1 MKGIL
6 ITSSL
11 LIVLIAALRPLLR
24 GRIDPRLQYALWLTV
39 ALRLLIPVN
48 LFTSA
53 YSALALLQRADR
65 GTELVETIGQAH
77 IPAQSYDSAR
87 AQVVEEY
94 RRQGVSDSQLTP
106 GDLMAIDTQAR
117 ELMKGPT
124 LAELA
129 AKCARPVWLGGAALM
144 ALWFTAVNLKLR
156 RRLRGAEWI
165 EADCPLPV
173 YVSDALPSPCLVGT
187 VRPKIYV
194 TPAALESPGRLRHVL
209 AHELAHYRHKDH
221 WWALV
226 RCACLCLYWFDP
238 LAWWAAALSR
248 QDCELACDEGAIRA
262 LGEGERI
269 PYGRTLVGMIAAGRT
284 PLLQT
289 ATTMTGG
296 KRRVKE
302 RIPLMAR
309 KPKTVLAL
317 ALAAALILGC
327 AVGCAFSGAPEK
339 PMDAQRKPQLL
350 ELPSRLNDIPEELQP
365 QVVNRP
371 EDVSVLGT
379 DGVLASYW
387 WDVPADWEYDFMPWL
402 LAVYQ
407 WDQTRLE
414 EHLHP
419 QGNGGYGAFD
429 DVIVFAQ
436 DNDGHYFVFNQPT
449 AGRFKMEGAE
459 EYTAAFQA
467 IRAFAEKKVLET
479 EGVEPYNPSAQPL
492 DTLQDRLL
500 AVPEDWKDDVVS
512 RVIDAAVDGGVAV
525 GYSMNRPEWEELDAG
540 LGWLLN
546 IQQISRREY
555 EAHIGRDNSGW
566 ACFAR
571 SGGTYFAVTFP
582 TDVRFYSPDDAEPYH
597 NAQDAVWAFVE
608 KTVLSTQGVEP
619 FDTDVLTPA
628 QADIKPVTDAIVNAP
643 SINMA
648 LSVKKDDGSSA
659 AYIHQ
664 NVTDYD
670 SYWARR
676 LNTFATD
683 YEWESYADNI
693 PTELLYSMQRGG
705 GLTVSVP
712 NGGPALILHQT
723 DNVIWV
729 SHGDGQGTTLY
740 RAVSHR
746 GVPLEQDSSMLNPG
760 PYHHLRTWY
769 DEVELAIHQSTFGTV
784 DDRGQSHH
792 DIAHEWAMNHE
803 TALVKAAPGG
813 LYSCTYVDVR
823 NVQVE
828 TDWPENVRRSSAQR
842 LGLPVEDFG
851 KTWFPFT
858 YQTVFVPEN
867 QSAEMQLMAG
877 NTEEYAGSD
886 VPEGAYIA
894 GRVGYMILTDEGWT
908 CRETGTGW

>member
-11 LIVLIAALRPLLR
+11 LILLIAALRPLLR
-24 GRIDPRLQYALWLTV
+24 GRIDPRVQYALWLAV

-53 YSALALLQRADR
+53 YSALALLERADR
-65 GTELVETIGQAH
+65 GAALVETIGQAH
-77 IPAQSYDSAR
+77 IPAQSYDNAR

-302 RIPLMAR
+302 RVTLIAR

-317 ALAAALILGC
+317 ALAAALILAC

-500 AVPEDWKDDVVS
+500 AVPEDWKDNVVS

-608 KTVLSTQGVEP
+608 ETVLETEGVEP
-619 FDTDVLTPA
+619 YSLGTSFPDLTLDGMDYTPVNSYKDLPEDPDRWFLVGRLPEEPVWMFSRAYGEETMFQVDDHLTQVYPYTARVFGGGQTHDGAPPQLMRLEGGGGPNGTYGTFAVLTHIFQGGLDQMYRLTVYDLDTDP
-628 QADIKPVTDAIVNAP
+628 QP
-643 SINMA
+643 
-648 LSVKKDDGSSA
+648 A
-659 AYIHQ
+659 AYVHDWKALMDDFNAKRTIEVDEENRTEILSYGGQTLEIPYAEDDPLWENYLEHGFSAQ
-664 NVTDYD
+664 LYD
-670 SYWARR
+670 TGMKYVFNSDGTASLIMAIEGPPTHCACWTVR
-676 LNTFATD
+676 FA
-683 YEWESYADNI
+683 
-693 PTELLYSMQRGG
+693 
-705 GLTVSVP
+705 
-712 NGGPALILHQT
+712 NGGF
-723 DNVIWV
+723 
-729 SHGDGQGTTLY
+729 
-740 RAVSHR
+740 
-746 GVPLEQDSSMLNPG
+746 E
-760 PYHHLRTWY
+760 
-769 DEVELAIHQSTFGTV
+769 TV
-784 DDRGQSHH
+784 GFQF
-792 DIAHEWAMNHE
+792 
-803 TALVKAAPGG
+803 
-813 LYSCTYVDVR
+813 
-823 NVQVE
+823 VE
-828 TDWPENVRRSSAQR
+828 TPGDYW
-842 LGLPVEDFG
+842 
-851 KTWFPFT
+851 
-858 YQTVFVPEN
+858 
-867 QSAEMQLMAG
+867 
-877 NTEEYAGSD
+877 
-886 VPEGAYIA
+886 
-894 GRVGYMILTDEGWT
+894 
-908 CRETGTGW
+908 

>member
-6 ITSSL
+6 ITSFL

-226 RCACLCLYWFDP
+226 RCACLCLYWFHP
-238 LAWWAAALSR
+238 LVWWAAALSR

-302 RIPLMAR
+302 RVTLIAR
-309 KPKTVLAL
+309 KPKTVIAL

-571 SGGTYFAVTFP
+571 SGDTYFAVTFP

-619 FDTDVLTPA
+619 YTLGASFPDYTLDGMDYTPVNSYEDLPDDPEQWFLVGQLPGEPVWMFSRNRGQETMFQVGDRLTQVYPFVARCFGGGQTHDGHPPQLMRLEGGSGPDGTYGTFAVLTHTFQGGADQLYQLTAYDLDTDPQPTAHIHDWIPLMDDFNAKRTMTVDEERRVLILSYGGQTCEITYMDDLWENYLEHGFSAQLYEYGMKYTFNSDGTANLIMAIEGPPTHCACWTVRFANGSFETVGFQFIETPA
-628 QADIKPVTDAIVNAP
+628 N
-643 SINMA
+643 
-648 LSVKKDDGSSA
+648 
-659 AYIHQ
+659 
-664 NVTDYD
+664 
-670 SYWARR
+670 YW
-676 LNTFATD
+676 
-683 YEWESYADNI
+683 
-693 PTELLYSMQRGG
+693 
-705 GLTVSVP
+705 
-712 NGGPALILHQT
+712 
-723 DNVIWV
+723 
-729 SHGDGQGTTLY
+729 
-740 RAVSHR
+740 
-746 GVPLEQDSSMLNPG
+746 
-760 PYHHLRTWY
+760 
-769 DEVELAIHQSTFGTV
+769 
-784 DDRGQSHH
+784 
-792 DIAHEWAMNHE
+792 
-803 TALVKAAPGG
+803 
-813 LYSCTYVDVR
+813 
-823 NVQVE
+823 
-828 TDWPENVRRSSAQR
+828 
-842 LGLPVEDFG
+842 
-851 KTWFPFT
+851 
-858 YQTVFVPEN
+858 
-867 QSAEMQLMAG
+867 
-877 NTEEYAGSD
+877 
-886 VPEGAYIA
+886 
-894 GRVGYMILTDEGWT
+894 
-908 CRETGTGW
+908 

>member
-11 LIVLIAALRPLLR
+11 LILLIAALRPLLR
-24 GRIDPRLQYALWLTV
+24 GRIDPRVQYALWLAV

-53 YSALALLQRADR
+53 YSALALLERADR
-65 GTELVETIGQAH
+65 GAALVETIGQAH
-77 IPAQSYDSAR
+77 IPAQSYDNAR

-129 AKCARPVWLGGAALM
+129 AKCARPVWLGGAALT

-156 RRLRGAEWI
+156 RRLRGARRLEI
-165 EADCPLPV
+165 DCPLPV
-173 YVSDALPSPCLVGT
+173 YLSDALPSPCLAGAL
-187 VRPKIYV
+187 RPRIYV
-194 TPAALESPGRLRHVL
+194 TPAALDSPERLRHVL
-209 AHELAHYRHKDH
+209 AHELAHYRHRDH
-221 WWALV
+221 WWPLV

-289 ATTMTGG
+289 ATTMSGG

-302 RIPLMAR
+302 RVTLIAR

-317 ALAAALILGC
+317 ALAAALILAC

-339 PMDAQRKPQLL
+339 PTDPQRKPQLL

-387 WDVPADWEYDFMPWL
+387 WNVPADWEYDFMPWL

-479 EGVEPYNPSAQPL
+479 EGVEPFDPEALTPEQTAIQAVINELNAAPGTAFTLNIPGDPGTPFILQTQEHPSKYWAL
-492 DTLQDRLL
+492 RLGGIVTDFNWEKL
-500 AVPEDWKDDVVS
+500 TEQE
-512 RVIDAAVDGGVAV
+512 GVALLEQAEGTSLMISPLSDSPACIYAYKDSPLV
-525 GYSMNRPEWEELDAG
+525 IIRTAENKLEHYRFTFLNQEDA
-540 LGWLLN
+540 LIAQRFGW
-546 IQQISRREY
+546 
-555 EAHIGRDNSGW
+555 
-566 ACFAR
+566 
-571 SGGTYFAVTFP
+571 
-582 TDVRFYSPDDAEPYH
+582 
-597 NAQDAVWAFVE
+597 
-608 KTVLSTQGVEP
+608 
-619 FDTDVLTPA
+619 
-628 QADIKPVTDAIVNAP
+628 
-643 SINMA
+643 
-648 LSVKKDDGSSA
+648 
-659 AYIHQ
+659 
-664 NVTDYD
+664 
-670 SYWARR
+670 
-676 LNTFATD
+676 
-683 YEWESYADNI
+683 
-693 PTELLYSMQRGG
+693 
-705 GLTVSVP
+705 
-712 NGGPALILHQT
+712 GGPYP
-723 DNVIWV
+723 D
-729 SHGDGQGTTLY
+729 
-740 RAVSHR
+740 
-746 GVPLEQDSSMLNPG
+746 
-760 PYHHLRTWY
+760 LRQWF
-769 DEVELAIHQSTFGTV
+769 DEVELTAKRVRTV
-784 DDRGQSHH
+784 DNRGQSHH
-792 DIAHEWAMNHE
+792 DIAHEWALNYE
-803 TALVKAAPGG
+803 SALTKAAPGG
-813 LYSCTYVDVR
+813 NYSCTFIRVD
-823 NVQVE
+823 NVQVDLPKGLTLE
-828 TDWPENVRRSSAQR
+828 ELEKLVQSHNFSFSA
-842 LGLPVEDFG
+842 EDFG
-851 KTWFPFT
+851 KTWFGFS
-858 YQTVFVPEN
+858 YDLVFVPEN
-867 QSAEMQLMAG
+867 ELARQTMMAG
-877 NTEEYAGSD
+877 NTIDYEGGDA
-886 VPEGAYIA
+886 PEGAMTYSRR
-894 GRVGYMILTDEGWT
+894 GFLWLTDEGWT
-908 CRETGTGW
+908 CAQVGTGW

>member
-226 RCACLCLYWFDP
+226 RCACLCLYWFHP
-238 LAWWAAALSR
+238 LVWWAAALSR

-302 RIPLMAR
+302 RVTLIAR

-500 AVPEDWKDDVVS
+500 AVPEDWKDNVVS

-571 SGGTYFAVTFP
+571 SGDTYFAVTFP

-608 KTVLSTQGVEP
+608 ETVLSAQGVEP
-619 FDTDVLTPA
+619 YTLGASFPDYTLDGMDYTPVNSYEDLPDDPEQWFLVGQLPGEPVWMFSRNRGQETMFQVGDRLTQVYPFVARCFGGGQTHDGHPPQLMRLEGGSGPDGTYGTFAVLTHTFQGGTDQLYQLTAYDLDTDPQPTAHIHDWIPLMDDFNAKRTMTVDEERRVLILSYGGQTCEITYMDDLWENYLEHGFSAQLYEYGMKYTFNSDGTANLIMAIEGPPTHCACWTVRFANGSFETVGFQFIETPA
-628 QADIKPVTDAIVNAP
+628 N
-643 SINMA
+643 
-648 LSVKKDDGSSA
+648 
-659 AYIHQ
+659 
-664 NVTDYD
+664 
-670 SYWARR
+670 YW
-676 LNTFATD
+676 
-683 YEWESYADNI
+683 
-693 PTELLYSMQRGG
+693 
-705 GLTVSVP
+705 
-712 NGGPALILHQT
+712 
-723 DNVIWV
+723 
-729 SHGDGQGTTLY
+729 
-740 RAVSHR
+740 
-746 GVPLEQDSSMLNPG
+746 
-760 PYHHLRTWY
+760 
-769 DEVELAIHQSTFGTV
+769 
-784 DDRGQSHH
+784 
-792 DIAHEWAMNHE
+792 
-803 TALVKAAPGG
+803 
-813 LYSCTYVDVR
+813 
-823 NVQVE
+823 
-828 TDWPENVRRSSAQR
+828 
-842 LGLPVEDFG
+842 
-851 KTWFPFT
+851 
-858 YQTVFVPEN
+858 
-867 QSAEMQLMAG
+867 
-877 NTEEYAGSD
+877 
-886 VPEGAYIA
+886 
-894 GRVGYMILTDEGWT
+894 
-908 CRETGTGW
+908 

>member
-11 LIVLIAALRPLLR
+11 LILLIAALRPLLR
-24 GRIDPRLQYALWLTV
+24 GRIDPRVQYALWLAV

-53 YSALALLQRADR
+53 YSALALLERADR
-65 GTELVETIGQAH
+65 GAALVETIGQAH
-77 IPAQSYDSAR
+77 IPAQSYDNAR

-129 AKCARPVWLGGAALM
+129 AKYARPLWLGGAALT

-156 RRLRGAEWI
+156 RRLRGARRLEI
-165 EADCPLPV
+165 DCPLPV
-173 YVSDALPSPCLVGT
+173 YLSDALPSPCLAGAL
-187 VRPKIYV
+187 RPRIYV
-194 TPAALESPGRLRHVL
+194 TPAALDSPERLRHVL
-209 AHELAHYRHKDH
+209 AHELAHYRHRDH
-221 WWALV
+221 WWPLV

-289 ATTMTGG
+289 ATTMSGG

-302 RIPLMAR
+302 RVTLIAR

-317 ALAAALILGC
+317 ALAAALILAC

-608 KTVLSTQGVEP
+608 ETVLETEGVEP
-619 FDTDVLTPA
+619 YSLGTSFPDLTLDGMDYTPVNSYKDLPEDPDQWFLVGRLPEEPVWMFSRAYGEETMFQVGDRLTQVYPFVARCFGGGQTHDGHPPQLMRLEGGSGPDGTYGTFAVLTHIFQGGLDQMYRLTVYDLDTDP
-628 QADIKPVTDAIVNAP
+628 QP
-643 SINMA
+643 
-648 LSVKKDDGSSA
+648 A
-659 AYIHQ
+659 AYVHDWKALMDDFNAKRTIEVDEENRTEILSYGGQTLEIPYAEDDPLWENYLEHGFSAQ
-664 NVTDYD
+664 LYD
-670 SYWARR
+670 TGMKYTFNSDGTASLIMAIEGPPTHCACWTVRQRR
-676 LNTFATD
+676 L
-683 YEWESYADNI
+683 
-693 PTELLYSMQRGG
+693 
-705 GLTVSVP
+705 
-712 NGGPALILHQT
+712 
-723 DNVIWV
+723 
-729 SHGDGQGTTLY
+729 
-740 RAVSHR
+740 
-746 GVPLEQDSSMLNPG
+746 
-760 PYHHLRTWY
+760 
-769 DEVELAIHQSTFGTV
+769 
-784 DDRGQSHH
+784 
-792 DIAHEWAMNHE
+792 
-803 TALVKAAPGG
+803 
-813 LYSCTYVDVR
+813 
-823 NVQVE
+823 
-828 TDWPENVRRSSAQR
+828 
-842 LGLPVEDFG
+842 
-851 KTWFPFT
+851 
-858 YQTVFVPEN
+858 
-867 QSAEMQLMAG
+867 
-877 NTEEYAGSD
+877 
-886 VPEGAYIA
+886 
-894 GRVGYMILTDEGWT
+894 
-908 CRETGTGW
+908 

>member
-226 RCACLCLYWFDP
+226 RCACLCLYWFHP
-238 LAWWAAALSR
+238 LVWWAAALSR

-302 RIPLMAR
+302 RVTLIAR
-309 KPKTVLAL
+309 KPKTVIAL
-317 ALAAALILGC
+317 ALAAALILAC

-571 SGGTYFAVTFP
+571 SGDTYFAVTFP

-619 FDTDVLTPA
+619 YTLGASFPDYTLDGMDYTPVNSYEDLPDDPEQWFLVGQLPGEPVWMFSRNRGQETMFQVGDRLTQVYPFVARCFGGGQTHDGHPPQLMRLEGGSGPDGTYGTFAVLTHTFQGGADQLYQLTAYDLDTDPQPTAHIHDWIPLMDDFNAKRTMTVDEERRVLILSYGGQTCEITYMDDLWENYLEHGFSAQLYEYGMKYTFNSDGTANLIMAIEGPPTHCACWTVRFANGSFETVGFQFIETPA
-628 QADIKPVTDAIVNAP
+628 N
-643 SINMA
+643 
-648 LSVKKDDGSSA
+648 
-659 AYIHQ
+659 
-664 NVTDYD
+664 
-670 SYWARR
+670 YW
-676 LNTFATD
+676 
-683 YEWESYADNI
+683 
-693 PTELLYSMQRGG
+693 
-705 GLTVSVP
+705 
-712 NGGPALILHQT
+712 
-723 DNVIWV
+723 
-729 SHGDGQGTTLY
+729 
-740 RAVSHR
+740 
-746 GVPLEQDSSMLNPG
+746 
-760 PYHHLRTWY
+760 
-769 DEVELAIHQSTFGTV
+769 
-784 DDRGQSHH
+784 
-792 DIAHEWAMNHE
+792 
-803 TALVKAAPGG
+803 
-813 LYSCTYVDVR
+813 
-823 NVQVE
+823 
-828 TDWPENVRRSSAQR
+828 
-842 LGLPVEDFG
+842 
-851 KTWFPFT
+851 
-858 YQTVFVPEN
+858 
-867 QSAEMQLMAG
+867 
-877 NTEEYAGSD
+877 
-886 VPEGAYIA
+886 
-894 GRVGYMILTDEGWT
+894 
-908 CRETGTGW
+908 

>member
-11 LIVLIAALRPLLR
+11 LILLIAALRPLLR
-24 GRIDPRLQYALWLTV
+24 GRIDPRVQYALWLAV

-53 YSALALLQRADR
+53 YSALALLERADR
-65 GTELVETIGQAH
+65 GAALVETIGQAH
-77 IPAQSYDSAR
+77 IPAQSYDNAR

-129 AKCARPVWLGGAALM
+129 AKYARPLWLGGAALT

-156 RRLRGAEWI
+156 RRLRGARRLEI
-165 EADCPLPV
+165 DCPLPV
-173 YVSDALPSPCLVGT
+173 YLSDALPSPCLAGAL
-187 VRPKIYV
+187 RPKIYV
-194 TPAALESPGRLRHVL
+194 TPAALDSPERLRHVL
-209 AHELAHYRHKDH
+209 AHELAHYRHRDH
-221 WWALV
+221 WWPLV

-289 ATTMTGG
+289 ATTMSGG

-302 RIPLMAR
+302 RVTLIAR
-309 KPKTVLAL
+309 KPKTVIAL

-608 KTVLSTQGVEP
+608 ETVLETEGVEP
-619 FDTDVLTPA
+619 YSLGTSFPDLTLDGMDYTPVNSYKDLPEDPDQWFLVGRLPGEPVWMFSRNRGQETMFQVGDRLTQVYPFVARCFGGGQTHDGHPPQLMRLEGGSGPDGTYGTFAVLTHIFQGGLDQMYRLTVYDLDTDP
-628 QADIKPVTDAIVNAP
+628 QP
-643 SINMA
+643 
-648 LSVKKDDGSSA
+648 A
-659 AYIHQ
+659 AYVHDWKALMDDFNAKRTIAVDEENRTEILSYGGQTLEIPYAEDDPLWETYLEHGFSAQ
-664 NVTDYD
+664 LYD
-670 SYWARR
+670 TGMKY
-676 LNTFATD
+676 TFNSDGTASLIMAI
-683 YEWESYADNI
+683 EGS
-693 PTELLYSMQRGG
+693 PTHCACW
-705 GLTVSVP
+705 TVRFA
-712 NGGPALILHQT
+712 NGGF
-723 DNVIWV
+723 
-729 SHGDGQGTTLY
+729 
-740 RAVSHR
+740 
-746 GVPLEQDSSMLNPG
+746 E
-760 PYHHLRTWY
+760 
-769 DEVELAIHQSTFGTV
+769 TV
-784 DDRGQSHH
+784 GFQF
-792 DIAHEWAMNHE
+792 
-803 TALVKAAPGG
+803 
-813 LYSCTYVDVR
+813 
-823 NVQVE
+823 VE
-828 TDWPENVRRSSAQR
+828 TPGDYW
-842 LGLPVEDFG
+842 
-851 KTWFPFT
+851 
-858 YQTVFVPEN
+858 
-867 QSAEMQLMAG
+867 
-877 NTEEYAGSD
+877 
-886 VPEGAYIA
+886 
-894 GRVGYMILTDEGWT
+894 
-908 CRETGTGW
+908 

>member
-11 LIVLIAALRPLLR
+11 LILLIAALRPLLR
-24 GRIDPRLQYALWLTV
+24 GRIDPRVQYALWLAV

-53 YSALALLQRADR
+53 YSALALLERADR
-65 GTELVETIGQAH
+65 GAALVETIGQAH
-77 IPAQSYDSAR
+77 IPAQSYDNAR

-129 AKCARPVWLGGAALM
+129 AKYARPLWLGGAALT

-156 RRLRGAEWI
+156 RRLRGARRLEI
-165 EADCPLPV
+165 DCPLPV
-173 YVSDALPSPCLVGT
+173 YLSDALPSPCLAGAL
-187 VRPKIYV
+187 RPRIYV
-194 TPAALESPGRLRHVL
+194 TPAALDSPERLRHVL
-209 AHELAHYRHKDH
+209 AHELAHYRHRDH
-221 WWALV
+221 WWPLV

-289 ATTMTGG
+289 ATTMSGG

-302 RIPLMAR
+302 RVTLIAR
-309 KPKTVLAL
+309 KPKTVIAL

-546 IQQISRREY
+546 IQQISQAEY

-571 SGGTYFAVTFP
+571 SGSTYFAVTFP

-608 KTVLSTQGVEP
+608 ETVLETEGVEP
-619 FDTDVLTPA
+619 YSLGTSFPDLTLDGMDYTPVNSYKDLPEDPDQWFLVGRLPEEPVWMFTRGHGEETMFQVDDHLTQVYPYTARVFGGGQTHDGAPPQLMRLEGGGGSNGTYGTFAVLTHIFQGGTDQMYRLTVYDLDTDP
-628 QADIKPVTDAIVNAP
+628 QP
-643 SINMA
+643 
-648 LSVKKDDGSSA
+648 A
-659 AYIHQ
+659 AYVHDWKALMDDFNAKRTIAVDEENRTEILSYGGQTLEIPYAEDDPLWETYLEHGFSAQ
-664 NVTDYD
+664 LYD
-670 SYWARR
+670 TGMKY
-676 LNTFATD
+676 TFNSDGTASLIMAI
-683 YEWESYADNI
+683 EGS
-693 PTELLYSMQRGG
+693 PTHCACW
-705 GLTVSVP
+705 TVRFA
-712 NGGPALILHQT
+712 NGGF
-723 DNVIWV
+723 
-729 SHGDGQGTTLY
+729 
-740 RAVSHR
+740 
-746 GVPLEQDSSMLNPG
+746 E
-760 PYHHLRTWY
+760 
-769 DEVELAIHQSTFGTV
+769 TV
-784 DDRGQSHH
+784 GFQF
-792 DIAHEWAMNHE
+792 
-803 TALVKAAPGG
+803 
-813 LYSCTYVDVR
+813 
-823 NVQVE
+823 VE
-828 TDWPENVRRSSAQR
+828 TPGDYW
-842 LGLPVEDFG
+842 
-851 KTWFPFT
+851 
-858 YQTVFVPEN
+858 
-867 QSAEMQLMAG
+867 
-877 NTEEYAGSD
+877 
-886 VPEGAYIA
+886 
-894 GRVGYMILTDEGWT
+894 
-908 CRETGTGW
+908 

>member
-11 LIVLIAALRPLLR
+11 LILLIAALRPLLR
-24 GRIDPRLQYALWLTV
+24 GRIDPRVQYALWLAV

-53 YSALALLQRADR
+53 YSALALLERADR
-65 GTELVETIGQAH
+65 GAALVETIGQAH
-77 IPAQSYDSAR
+77 IPAQSYDNAR

-129 AKCARPVWLGGAALM
+129 AKYARPLWLGGAALT

-156 RRLRGAEWI
+156 RRLRGARRLEI
-165 EADCPLPV
+165 DCPLPV
-173 YVSDALPSPCLVGT
+173 YLSDALPSPCLAGAL
-187 VRPKIYV
+187 RPRIYV
-194 TPAALESPGRLRHVL
+194 TPAALDSPERLRHVL
-209 AHELAHYRHKDH
+209 AHELAHYRHRDH
-221 WWALV
+221 WWPLV

-289 ATTMTGG
+289 ATTMSGG

-302 RIPLMAR
+302 RITLIAR
-309 KPKTVLAL
+309 KPKTVIAL
-317 ALAAALILGC
+317 ALAAALILAC

-339 PMDAQRKPQLL
+339 PTDPQRKPQLL

-387 WDVPADWEYDFMPWL
+387 WNVPADWEYDFMPWL

-436 DNDGHYFVFNQPT
+436 DNDGHYFVFQPT

-479 EGVEPYNPSAQPL
+479 EGVEPFDPEALTPEQTAIQAVINELNAAPGTAFTLNIPGDPGTPFILQTQEHPSKYWAL
-492 DTLQDRLL
+492 RLGGIVTDFNWEKL
-500 AVPEDWKDDVVS
+500 TEQE
-512 RVIDAAVDGGVAV
+512 GVALLEQAEGTSLMISPLSDSPACIYAYKDSPLV
-525 GYSMNRPEWEELDAG
+525 IIRTAENKLEHYRFTFLNQEDA
-540 LGWLLN
+540 LIAQRFGW
-546 IQQISRREY
+546 
-555 EAHIGRDNSGW
+555 
-566 ACFAR
+566 
-571 SGGTYFAVTFP
+571 
-582 TDVRFYSPDDAEPYH
+582 
-597 NAQDAVWAFVE
+597 
-608 KTVLSTQGVEP
+608 
-619 FDTDVLTPA
+619 
-628 QADIKPVTDAIVNAP
+628 
-643 SINMA
+643 
-648 LSVKKDDGSSA
+648 
-659 AYIHQ
+659 
-664 NVTDYD
+664 
-670 SYWARR
+670 
-676 LNTFATD
+676 
-683 YEWESYADNI
+683 
-693 PTELLYSMQRGG
+693 
-705 GLTVSVP
+705 
-712 NGGPALILHQT
+712 GGPYP
-723 DNVIWV
+723 D
-729 SHGDGQGTTLY
+729 
-740 RAVSHR
+740 
-746 GVPLEQDSSMLNPG
+746 
-760 PYHHLRTWY
+760 LRQWF
-769 DEVELAIHQSTFGTV
+769 DEVELTAKRVRTV
-784 DDRGQSHH
+784 DNRGQSHH
-792 DIAHEWAMNHE
+792 DIAHEWALNYE
-803 TALVKAAPGG
+803 SALTKAAPGG
-813 LYSCTYVDVR
+813 NYSCTFIRVD
-823 NVQVE
+823 NVQVDLPKGLTLE
-828 TDWPENVRRSSAQR
+828 ELEKLVQSHNFSFSA
-842 LGLPVEDFG
+842 EDFG
-851 KTWFPFT
+851 KTWFGFS
-858 YQTVFVPEN
+858 YDLVFVPEN
-867 QSAEMQLMAG
+867 ELARQTMMAG
-877 NTEEYAGSD
+877 NTIDYEGGDA
-886 VPEGAYIA
+886 PEGAMTYSRR
-894 GRVGYMILTDEGWT
+894 GFLWLTDEGWT
-908 CRETGTGW
+908 CAQVGTGW

>member
-11 LIVLIAALRPLLR
+11 LILLIAALRPLLR
-24 GRIDPRLQYALWLTV
+24 GRIDPRVQYALWLAV

-53 YSALALLQRADR
+53 YSALALLERADR
-65 GTELVETIGQAH
+65 GAALVETIGQAH
-77 IPAQSYDSAR
+77 IPAQSYDNAR

-129 AKCARPVWLGGAALM
+129 AKYARPLWLGGAALT

-156 RRLRGAEWI
+156 RRLRGARRLEI
-165 EADCPLPV
+165 DCPLPV
-173 YVSDALPSPCLVGT
+173 YLSDALPSPCLAGAL
-187 VRPKIYV
+187 RPRIYV
-194 TPAALESPGRLRHVL
+194 TPAALDSPERLRHVL
-209 AHELAHYRHKDH
+209 AHELAHYRHRDH
-221 WWALV
+221 WWPLV

-289 ATTMTGG
+289 ATTMSGG

-302 RIPLMAR
+302 RITLIAR
-309 KPKTVLAL
+309 KPKTVIAL
-317 ALAAALILGC
+317 ALAAALILAC

-339 PMDAQRKPQLL
+339 PTDPQRKPQLL

-387 WDVPADWEYDFMPWL
+387 WNVPADWEYDFMPWL

-479 EGVEPYNPSAQPL
+479 EGVEPFDPEALTPEQTAIQAVINELNAAPGTAFTLNIPGDPGTPFILQTQEHPSKYWAL
-492 DTLQDRLL
+492 RLGGIVTDFNWEKL
-500 AVPEDWKDDVVS
+500 TEQE
-512 RVIDAAVDGGVAV
+512 GVALLEQAEGTSLMISPLSDSPACIYAYKDSPLV
-525 GYSMNRPEWEELDAG
+525 IIRTAENKLEHYRFTFLNQEDA
-540 LGWLLN
+540 LIAQRFGW
-546 IQQISRREY
+546 
-555 EAHIGRDNSGW
+555 
-566 ACFAR
+566 
-571 SGGTYFAVTFP
+571 
-582 TDVRFYSPDDAEPYH
+582 
-597 NAQDAVWAFVE
+597 
-608 KTVLSTQGVEP
+608 
-619 FDTDVLTPA
+619 
-628 QADIKPVTDAIVNAP
+628 
-643 SINMA
+643 
-648 LSVKKDDGSSA
+648 
-659 AYIHQ
+659 
-664 NVTDYD
+664 
-670 SYWARR
+670 
-676 LNTFATD
+676 
-683 YEWESYADNI
+683 
-693 PTELLYSMQRGG
+693 
-705 GLTVSVP
+705 
-712 NGGPALILHQT
+712 GGPYP
-723 DNVIWV
+723 D
-729 SHGDGQGTTLY
+729 
-740 RAVSHR
+740 
-746 GVPLEQDSSMLNPG
+746 
-760 PYHHLRTWY
+760 LRQWF
-769 DEVELAIHQSTFGTV
+769 DEVELTAKRVRTV
-784 DDRGQSHH
+784 DNRGQSHH
-792 DIAHEWAMNHE
+792 DIAHEWALNYE
-803 TALVKAAPGG
+803 SALTKAAPGG
-813 LYSCTYVDVR
+813 NYSCTFIRVD
-823 NVQVE
+823 NVQVDLPKGLTLENLE
-828 TDWPENVRRSSAQR
+828 TLVQSHNFSFSA
-842 LGLPVEDFG
+842 EDFG
-851 KTWFPFT
+851 KTWFGFS
-858 YQTVFVPEN
+858 YDLVFVPEN
-867 QSAEMQLMAG
+867 ELARQTMMAG
-877 NTEEYAGSD
+877 NTIDYEGGDA
-886 VPEGAYIA
+886 PEGAMTYSRR
-894 GRVGYMILTDEGWT
+894 GFLWLTDEGWT
-908 CRETGTGW
+908 CAQVGTGW

>member
-11 LIVLIAALRPLLR
+11 LILLIAALRPLLR
-24 GRIDPRLQYALWLTV
+24 GRIDPRVQYALWLAV

-53 YSALALLQRADR
+53 YSALALLERADR
-65 GTELVETIGQAH
+65 GAALVETIGQAH
-77 IPAQSYDSAR
+77 IPAQSYDNAR

-129 AKCARPVWLGGAALM
+129 AKYARPLWLGGAALT

-156 RRLRGAEWI
+156 RRLRGARRLEI
-165 EADCPLPV
+165 DCPLPV
-173 YVSDALPSPCLVGT
+173 YLSDALPSPCLAGAL
-187 VRPKIYV
+187 RPRIYV
-194 TPAALESPGRLRHVL
+194 TPAALDSPERLRHVL
-209 AHELAHYRHKDH
+209 AHELAHYRHRDH
-221 WWALV
+221 WWPLV

-238 LAWWAAALSR
+238 LVWWAAALSR

-289 ATTMTGG
+289 ATTMSGG

-302 RIPLMAR
+302 RITLIAR
-309 KPKTVLAL
+309 KPKTVIAL
-317 ALAAALILGC
+317 ALAAALILAC

-339 PMDAQRKPQLL
+339 PTDPQRKPQLL

-387 WDVPADWEYDFMPWL
+387 WNVPADWEYDFMPWL

-479 EGVEPYNPSAQPL
+479 EGVEPFDPEALTPEQTAIQAVINELNAAPGTAFTLNIPGDPGTPFILQTQEHPSKYWAL
-492 DTLQDRLL
+492 RLGGIVTDFNWEKL
-500 AVPEDWKDDVVS
+500 TEQE
-512 RVIDAAVDGGVAV
+512 GVALLEQAEGTSLMISPLSDSPACIYAYKDSPLV
-525 GYSMNRPEWEELDAG
+525 IIRTAENKLEHYRFTFLNQEDA
-540 LGWLLN
+540 LIAQRFGW
-546 IQQISRREY
+546 
-555 EAHIGRDNSGW
+555 
-566 ACFAR
+566 
-571 SGGTYFAVTFP
+571 
-582 TDVRFYSPDDAEPYH
+582 
-597 NAQDAVWAFVE
+597 
-608 KTVLSTQGVEP
+608 
-619 FDTDVLTPA
+619 
-628 QADIKPVTDAIVNAP
+628 
-643 SINMA
+643 
-648 LSVKKDDGSSA
+648 
-659 AYIHQ
+659 
-664 NVTDYD
+664 
-670 SYWARR
+670 
-676 LNTFATD
+676 
-683 YEWESYADNI
+683 
-693 PTELLYSMQRGG
+693 
-705 GLTVSVP
+705 
-712 NGGPALILHQT
+712 GGPYP
-723 DNVIWV
+723 D
-729 SHGDGQGTTLY
+729 
-740 RAVSHR
+740 
-746 GVPLEQDSSMLNPG
+746 
-760 PYHHLRTWY
+760 LRQWF
-769 DEVELAIHQSTFGTV
+769 DEVELTAKRVRTV
-784 DDRGQSHH
+784 DNRGQSHH
-792 DIAHEWAMNHE
+792 DIAHEWALNYE
-803 TALVKAAPGG
+803 SALTKAAPGG
-813 LYSCTYVDVR
+813 NYSCTFIRVD
-823 NVQVE
+823 NVQVDLPKGLTLE
-828 TDWPENVRRSSAQR
+828 ELEKLVQSHNFSFSA
-842 LGLPVEDFG
+842 EDFG
-851 KTWFPFT
+851 KTWFGFS
-858 YQTVFVPEN
+858 YDLVFVPEN
-867 QSAEMQLMAG
+867 ELARQTMMAG
-877 NTEEYAGSD
+877 NTIDYEGGDA
-886 VPEGAYIA
+886 PEGAMTYSRR
-894 GRVGYMILTDEGWT
+894 GFLWLTDEGWT
-908 CRETGTGW
+908 CAQVGTGW

>member
-173 YVSDALPSPCLVGT
+173 FVSGALPSPCLVGT

-238 LAWWAAALSR
+238 LVWWAAALSR

-289 ATTMTGG
+289 ATTMSGG

-302 RIPLMAR
+302 RITLIAR
-309 KPKTVLAL
+309 KPKTVIAL
-317 ALAAALILGC
+317 ALAAALILAC

-339 PMDAQRKPQLL
+339 PMDAQRKTQLL

-571 SGGTYFAVTFP
+571 SGDTYFAVTFP

-608 KTVLSTQGVEP
+608 ETVLSAQGVEP
-619 FDTDVLTPA
+619 YTLGASFPDYTLDGMDYTPVNSYEDLPDDPEQWFLVGQLPGEPVWMFSRNRGQETMFQVGDRLTQVYPFVARCFGGGQTHDGHPPQLMRLEGGSGPDGTYGTFAVLTHTFQGGTDQLYQLTAYDLDTDPQPTAHIHDWIPLMDDFNAKRTMTVDEERRVLILSYGGQTCEITYMDDLWENYLEHGFSAQLYEYGMKYTFNSDGTANLIMAIEGPPTHCACWTVRFANGSFETVGFQFIETPA
-628 QADIKPVTDAIVNAP
+628 N
-643 SINMA
+643 
-648 LSVKKDDGSSA
+648 
-659 AYIHQ
+659 
-664 NVTDYD
+664 
-670 SYWARR
+670 YW
-676 LNTFATD
+676 
-683 YEWESYADNI
+683 
-693 PTELLYSMQRGG
+693 
-705 GLTVSVP
+705 
-712 NGGPALILHQT
+712 
-723 DNVIWV
+723 
-729 SHGDGQGTTLY
+729 
-740 RAVSHR
+740 
-746 GVPLEQDSSMLNPG
+746 
-760 PYHHLRTWY
+760 
-769 DEVELAIHQSTFGTV
+769 
-784 DDRGQSHH
+784 
-792 DIAHEWAMNHE
+792 
-803 TALVKAAPGG
+803 
-813 LYSCTYVDVR
+813 
-823 NVQVE
+823 
-828 TDWPENVRRSSAQR
+828 
-842 LGLPVEDFG
+842 
-851 KTWFPFT
+851 
-858 YQTVFVPEN
+858 
-867 QSAEMQLMAG
+867 
-877 NTEEYAGSD
+877 
-886 VPEGAYIA
+886 
-894 GRVGYMILTDEGWT
+894 
-908 CRETGTGW
+908 

>member
-11 LIVLIAALRPLLR
+11 LILLIAALRPLLR
-24 GRIDPRLQYALWLTV
+24 GRIDPRVQYALWLAV

-53 YSALALLQRADR
+53 YSALALLERADR
-65 GTELVETIGQAH
+65 GAALVETIGQAH
-77 IPAQSYDSAR
+77 IPAQSYDNAR

-129 AKCARPVWLGGAALM
+129 AKYARPLWLGGAALT

-156 RRLRGAEWI
+156 RRLRGARRLEI
-165 EADCPLPV
+165 DCPLPV
-173 YVSDALPSPCLVGT
+173 YLSDALPSPCLAGAL
-187 VRPKIYV
+187 RPRIYV
-194 TPAALESPGRLRHVL
+194 TPAALDSPERLRHVL
-209 AHELAHYRHKDH
+209 AHELAHYRHRDH
-221 WWALV
+221 WWPLV

-289 ATTMTGG
+289 ATTMSGG

-302 RIPLMAR
+302 RVTLIAR
-309 KPKTVLAL
+309 KPKTVIAL

-479 EGVEPYNPSAQPL
+479 EGVEPYTPGQPADSL
-492 DTLQDRLL
+492 RERLQNIPQTLRNDVVLRD
-500 AVPEDWKDDVVS
+500 VDIPEDGSVLW
-512 RVIDAAVDGGVAV
+512 AV
-525 GYSMNRPEWEELDAG
+525 GYWMNRPEWEELDAG

-546 IQQISRREY
+546 IQQISQAEY

-571 SGGTYFAVTFP
+571 SGSTYFAVTFP
-582 TDVRFYSPDDAEPYH
+582 TNVRFYSPDDAEPYH

-608 KTVLSTQGVEP
+608 ETVLETEGVEP
-619 FDTDVLTPA
+619 YSLGTSFPDLTLDGMDYTPVNSYKDLPEDPDQWFLVGRLPEEPVWMFSRAYGEETMFQVGDRLTQVYPFVARCFGGGQTHDGHPPQLMRLEGGSGPDGTYGTFAVLTHIFQGGLDQMYRLTVYDLDTDP
-628 QADIKPVTDAIVNAP
+628 QP
-643 SINMA
+643 
-648 LSVKKDDGSSA
+648 A
-659 AYIHQ
+659 AYVHDWKALMDDFNAKRTIEVDEENRTEILSYGGQTLEIPYAEDDPLWENYLEHGFSAQ
-664 NVTDYD
+664 LYD
-670 SYWARR
+670 TGMKY
-676 LNTFATD
+676 TFNSDGTASLIMAI
-683 YEWESYADNI
+683 EGP
-693 PTELLYSMQRGG
+693 PTHCACW
-705 GLTVSVP
+705 TVRFA
-712 NGGPALILHQT
+712 NGGF
-723 DNVIWV
+723 
-729 SHGDGQGTTLY
+729 
-740 RAVSHR
+740 
-746 GVPLEQDSSMLNPG
+746 E
-760 PYHHLRTWY
+760 
-769 DEVELAIHQSTFGTV
+769 TV
-784 DDRGQSHH
+784 GFQF
-792 DIAHEWAMNHE
+792 
-803 TALVKAAPGG
+803 
-813 LYSCTYVDVR
+813 
-823 NVQVE
+823 VE
-828 TDWPENVRRSSAQR
+828 TPGDYW
-842 LGLPVEDFG
+842 
-851 KTWFPFT
+851 
-858 YQTVFVPEN
+858 
-867 QSAEMQLMAG
+867 
-877 NTEEYAGSD
+877 
-886 VPEGAYIA
+886 
-894 GRVGYMILTDEGWT
+894 
-908 CRETGTGW
+908 

>member
-226 RCACLCLYWFDP
+226 RCACLCLYWFHP
-238 LAWWAAALSR
+238 LVWWAAALSR

-289 ATTMTGG
+289 ATTMSGG

-302 RIPLMAR
+302 RVTLIAR
-309 KPKTVLAL
+309 KPKTVIAL

-571 SGGTYFAVTFP
+571 SGDTYFAVTFP

-608 KTVLSTQGVEP
+608 ETVLSAQGVEP
-619 FDTDVLTPA
+619 YTLGASFPDYTLDGMDYTPVNSYEDLPDDPEQWFLVGQLPGEPVWMFSRNRGQETMFQVGDRLTQVYPFVARCFGGGQTHDGHPPQLMRLEGGSGPDGTYGTFAVLTHTFQGGTDQLYQLTAYDLDTDPQPTAHIHDWIPLMDDFNAKRTMTVDEERRVLILSYGGQTCEITYMDDLWENYLEHGFSAQLYEYGMKYTFNSDGTANLIMAIEGPPTHCACWTVRFANGSFETVGFQFIETPA
-628 QADIKPVTDAIVNAP
+628 N
-643 SINMA
+643 
-648 LSVKKDDGSSA
+648 
-659 AYIHQ
+659 
-664 NVTDYD
+664 
-670 SYWARR
+670 YW
-676 LNTFATD
+676 
-683 YEWESYADNI
+683 
-693 PTELLYSMQRGG
+693 
-705 GLTVSVP
+705 
-712 NGGPALILHQT
+712 
-723 DNVIWV
+723 
-729 SHGDGQGTTLY
+729 
-740 RAVSHR
+740 
-746 GVPLEQDSSMLNPG
+746 
-760 PYHHLRTWY
+760 
-769 DEVELAIHQSTFGTV
+769 
-784 DDRGQSHH
+784 
-792 DIAHEWAMNHE
+792 
-803 TALVKAAPGG
+803 
-813 LYSCTYVDVR
+813 
-823 NVQVE
+823 
-828 TDWPENVRRSSAQR
+828 
-842 LGLPVEDFG
+842 
-851 KTWFPFT
+851 
-858 YQTVFVPEN
+858 
-867 QSAEMQLMAG
+867 
-877 NTEEYAGSD
+877 
-886 VPEGAYIA
+886 
-894 GRVGYMILTDEGWT
+894 
-908 CRETGTGW
+908 

>member
-226 RCACLCLYWFDP
+226 RCACLCLYWFHP
-238 LAWWAAALSR
+238 LVWWAAALSR

-289 ATTMTGG
+289 ATTMSGG

-302 RIPLMAR
+302 RITLIAR
-309 KPKTVLAL
+309 KPKTVIAL
-317 ALAAALILGC
+317 ALAAALILAC

-571 SGGTYFAVTFP
+571 SGDTYFAVTFP

-608 KTVLSTQGVEP
+608 ETVLSAQGVEP
-619 FDTDVLTPA
+619 YTLGASFPDYTLDGMDYTPVNSYEDLPDDPEQWFLVGQLPGEPVWMFSRNRGQETMFQVGDRLTQVYPFVARCFGGGQTHDGHPPQLMRLEGGSGPDGTYGTFAVLTHTFQGGTDQLYQLTAYDLDTDPQPTAHIHDWIPLMDDFNAKRTMTVDEERRVLILSYGGQTCEITYMDDLWENYLEHGFSAQLYEYGMKYTFNSDGTANLIMAIEGPPTHCACWTVRFANGSFETVGFQFIETPA
-628 QADIKPVTDAIVNAP
+628 N
-643 SINMA
+643 
-648 LSVKKDDGSSA
+648 
-659 AYIHQ
+659 
-664 NVTDYD
+664 
-670 SYWARR
+670 YW
-676 LNTFATD
+676 
-683 YEWESYADNI
+683 
-693 PTELLYSMQRGG
+693 
-705 GLTVSVP
+705 
-712 NGGPALILHQT
+712 
-723 DNVIWV
+723 
-729 SHGDGQGTTLY
+729 
-740 RAVSHR
+740 
-746 GVPLEQDSSMLNPG
+746 
-760 PYHHLRTWY
+760 
-769 DEVELAIHQSTFGTV
+769 
-784 DDRGQSHH
+784 
-792 DIAHEWAMNHE
+792 
-803 TALVKAAPGG
+803 
-813 LYSCTYVDVR
+813 
-823 NVQVE
+823 
-828 TDWPENVRRSSAQR
+828 
-842 LGLPVEDFG
+842 
-851 KTWFPFT
+851 
-858 YQTVFVPEN
+858 
-867 QSAEMQLMAG
+867 
-877 NTEEYAGSD
+877 
-886 VPEGAYIA
+886 
-894 GRVGYMILTDEGWT
+894 
-908 CRETGTGW
+908 

>member
-11 LIVLIAALRPLLR
+11 LILLIAALRPLLR
-24 GRIDPRLQYALWLTV
+24 GRIDPRVQYALWLAV

-53 YSALALLQRADR
+53 YSALALLERADR
-65 GTELVETIGQAH
+65 GAALVETIGQAH
-77 IPAQSYDSAR
+77 IPAQSYDNAR

-129 AKCARPVWLGGAALM
+129 AKYARPLWLGGAALT

-156 RRLRGAEWI
+156 RRLRGARRLEI
-165 EADCPLPV
+165 DCPLPV
-173 YVSDALPSPCLVGT
+173 YLSDALPSPCLAGAL
-187 VRPKIYV
+187 RPRIYV
-194 TPAALESPGRLRHVL
+194 TPAALDSPERLRHVL
-209 AHELAHYRHKDH
+209 AHELAHYRHRDH
-221 WWALV
+221 WWPLV

-289 ATTMTGG
+289 ATTMSGG

-302 RIPLMAR
+302 RVTLIAR
-309 KPKTVLAL
+309 KPKTVIAL

-479 EGVEPYNPSAQPL
+479 EGVEPYTPGQPADSL
-492 DTLQDRLL
+492 RERLQNIPQTLRNDVVLRD
-500 AVPEDWKDDVVS
+500 VDIPEDGSVLW
-512 RVIDAAVDGGVAV
+512 AV
-525 GYSMNRPEWEELDAG
+525 GYWMNRPEWEELDAG

-546 IQQISRREY
+546 IQQISQAEY

-571 SGGTYFAVTFP
+571 SGSTYFAVTFP
-582 TDVRFYSPDDAEPYH
+582 TNVRFYSPDDAEPYH

-608 KTVLSTQGVEP
+608 ETVLETEGVEP
-619 FDTDVLTPA
+619 YSLGTSFPDLTLDGMDYTPVNSYKDLPEDPDQWFLVGRLPEEPVWMFSRAYGEETMFQVGDRLTQVYPFVARCFGGGQTHDGHPPQLMRLEGGSGPDGTYGTFAVLTHIFQGGLDQMYRLTVYDLDTDP
-628 QADIKPVTDAIVNAP
+628 QP
-643 SINMA
+643 
-648 LSVKKDDGSSA
+648 A
-659 AYIHQ
+659 AYVHDWKALMDDFNAKRTIEVDEENRTEILSYGGQTLEIPYAEDDPLWENYLEHGFSAQ
-664 NVTDYD
+664 LYD
-670 SYWARR
+670 TGMKYVFNSDGTASLIMAIEGPPTHCACWTVR
-676 LNTFATD
+676 FA
-683 YEWESYADNI
+683 
-693 PTELLYSMQRGG
+693 
-705 GLTVSVP
+705 
-712 NGGPALILHQT
+712 NGGF
-723 DNVIWV
+723 
-729 SHGDGQGTTLY
+729 
-740 RAVSHR
+740 
-746 GVPLEQDSSMLNPG
+746 E
-760 PYHHLRTWY
+760 
-769 DEVELAIHQSTFGTV
+769 TV
-784 DDRGQSHH
+784 GFQF
-792 DIAHEWAMNHE
+792 
-803 TALVKAAPGG
+803 
-813 LYSCTYVDVR
+813 
-823 NVQVE
+823 VE
-828 TDWPENVRRSSAQR
+828 TPGDYW
-842 LGLPVEDFG
+842 
-851 KTWFPFT
+851 
-858 YQTVFVPEN
+858 
-867 QSAEMQLMAG
+867 
-877 NTEEYAGSD
+877 
-886 VPEGAYIA
+886 
-894 GRVGYMILTDEGWT
+894 
-908 CRETGTGW
+908 

>member
-11 LIVLIAALRPLLR
+11 LILLIAALRPLLR
-24 GRIDPRLQYALWLTV
+24 GRIDPRVQYALWLAV

-53 YSALALLQRADR
+53 YSALALLERADR
-65 GTELVETIGQAH
+65 GTALVETIGQAH
-77 IPAQSYDSAR
+77 IPAQSYDNAR

-129 AKCARPVWLGGAALM
+129 AKCARPVWLGGAALT

-156 RRLRGAEWI
+156 RRLRGARRLEI
-165 EADCPLPV
+165 DCPLPV
-173 YVSDALPSPCLVGT
+173 YLSDALPSPCLAGAL
-187 VRPKIYV
+187 RPKIYV
-194 TPAALESPGRLRHVL
+194 TPAALDSPERLRHVL
-209 AHELAHYRHKDH
+209 AHELAHYRHRDH
-221 WWALV
+221 WWPLV

-289 ATTMTGG
+289 ATTMSGG

-302 RIPLMAR
+302 RITLIAR
-309 KPKTVLAL
+309 KPKTVIAL
-317 ALAAALILGC
+317 ALAAALILAC

-339 PMDAQRKPQLL
+339 PTDPQRKPQLL

-387 WDVPADWEYDFMPWL
+387 WNVPADWEYDFMPWL

-479 EGVEPYNPSAQPL
+479 EGVEPFDPEALTPEQTAIQAVINELNAAPGTAFTLNIPGDPGTPFILQTQEHPSKYWAL
-492 DTLQDRLL
+492 RLGGIVTDFNWEKL
-500 AVPEDWKDDVVS
+500 TEQE
-512 RVIDAAVDGGVAV
+512 GVALLEQAEGTSLMISPLSDSPACIYAYKDSPLV
-525 GYSMNRPEWEELDAG
+525 IIRTAENKLEHYRFTFLNQEDA
-540 LGWLLN
+540 LIAQRFGW
-546 IQQISRREY
+546 
-555 EAHIGRDNSGW
+555 
-566 ACFAR
+566 
-571 SGGTYFAVTFP
+571 
-582 TDVRFYSPDDAEPYH
+582 
-597 NAQDAVWAFVE
+597 
-608 KTVLSTQGVEP
+608 
-619 FDTDVLTPA
+619 
-628 QADIKPVTDAIVNAP
+628 
-643 SINMA
+643 
-648 LSVKKDDGSSA
+648 
-659 AYIHQ
+659 
-664 NVTDYD
+664 
-670 SYWARR
+670 
-676 LNTFATD
+676 
-683 YEWESYADNI
+683 
-693 PTELLYSMQRGG
+693 
-705 GLTVSVP
+705 
-712 NGGPALILHQT
+712 GGPYP
-723 DNVIWV
+723 D
-729 SHGDGQGTTLY
+729 
-740 RAVSHR
+740 
-746 GVPLEQDSSMLNPG
+746 
-760 PYHHLRTWY
+760 LRQWF
-769 DEVELAIHQSTFGTV
+769 DEVELTAKRVRTV
-784 DDRGQSHH
+784 DNRGQSHH
-792 DIAHEWAMNHE
+792 DIAHEWALNYE
-803 TALVKAAPGG
+803 SALTKAAPGG
-813 LYSCTYVDVR
+813 NYSCTFIRVD
-823 NVQVE
+823 NVQVDLPKGLTLE
-828 TDWPENVRRSSAQR
+828 ELEKLVQSHNFSFSA
-842 LGLPVEDFG
+842 EDFG
-851 KTWFPFT
+851 KTWFGFS
-858 YQTVFVPEN
+858 YDLVFVPEN
-867 QSAEMQLMAG
+867 ELARQTMMAG
-877 NTEEYAGSD
+877 NTIDYEGGDA
-886 VPEGAYIA
+886 PEGAMTYSRR
-894 GRVGYMILTDEGWT
+894 GFLWLTDEGWT
-908 CRETGTGW
+908 CAQVGTGW

>member
-11 LIVLIAALRPLLR
+11 LILLIAALRPLLR
-24 GRIDPRLQYALWLTV
+24 GRIDPRVQYALWLAV

-53 YSALALLQRADR
+53 YSALALLERADR
-65 GTELVETIGQAH
+65 GAALVETIGQAH
-77 IPAQSYDSAR
+77 IPAQSYDNAR

-129 AKCARPVWLGGAALM
+129 AKYARPLWLGGAALT

-156 RRLRGAEWI
+156 RRLRGARRLEI
-165 EADCPLPV
+165 DCPLPV
-173 YVSDALPSPCLVGT
+173 YLSDALPSPCLAGAL
-187 VRPKIYV
+187 RPRIYV
-194 TPAALESPGRLRHVL
+194 TPAALDSPERLRHVL
-209 AHELAHYRHKDH
+209 AHELAHYRHRDH
-221 WWALV
+221 WWPLV

-289 ATTMTGG
+289 ATTMSGG

-302 RIPLMAR
+302 RITLIAR
-309 KPKTVLAL
+309 KPKTVIAL
-317 ALAAALILGC
+317 ALAAALILAC

-339 PMDAQRKPQLL
+339 PTDPQRKPQLL

-387 WDVPADWEYDFMPWL
+387 WNVPADWEYDFMPWL

-479 EGVEPYNPSAQPL
+479 EGVEPFDPEALTPEQTAIQAVINELNAAPGTAFTLNIPGDPGTPFILQTQEHPSKYWAL
-492 DTLQDRLL
+492 RLGGIVTDFNWEKL
-500 AVPEDWKDDVVS
+500 TEQE
-512 RVIDAAVDGGVAV
+512 GVALLEQAEGTSLMISPLSDSPACIYAYKDSPLV
-525 GYSMNRPEWEELDAG
+525 IIRTAENKLEHYRFTFLNQEDA
-540 LGWLLN
+540 LIAQRFGW
-546 IQQISRREY
+546 
-555 EAHIGRDNSGW
+555 
-566 ACFAR
+566 
-571 SGGTYFAVTFP
+571 
-582 TDVRFYSPDDAEPYH
+582 
-597 NAQDAVWAFVE
+597 
-608 KTVLSTQGVEP
+608 
-619 FDTDVLTPA
+619 
-628 QADIKPVTDAIVNAP
+628 
-643 SINMA
+643 
-648 LSVKKDDGSSA
+648 
-659 AYIHQ
+659 
-664 NVTDYD
+664 
-670 SYWARR
+670 
-676 LNTFATD
+676 
-683 YEWESYADNI
+683 
-693 PTELLYSMQRGG
+693 
-705 GLTVSVP
+705 
-712 NGGPALILHQT
+712 GGPYP
-723 DNVIWV
+723 D
-729 SHGDGQGTTLY
+729 
-740 RAVSHR
+740 
-746 GVPLEQDSSMLNPG
+746 
-760 PYHHLRTWY
+760 LRQWF
-769 DEVELAIHQSTFGTV
+769 DEVELTAKRVRTV
-784 DDRGQSHH
+784 DNRGQSHH
-792 DIAHEWAMNHE
+792 DIAHEWALNYE
-803 TALVKAAPGG
+803 SALTKAAPGG
-813 LYSCTYVDVR
+813 NYSCTFIRVD
-823 NVQVE
+823 NVQVDLPKGLTLE
-828 TDWPENVRRSSAQR
+828 ELEKLVQSHNFSFSA
-842 LGLPVEDFG
+842 EDFG
-851 KTWFPFT
+851 KTWFGFS
-858 YQTVFVPEN
+858 YDLVFVPEN
-867 QSAEMQLMAG
+867 ELARQTMMAG
-877 NTEEYAGSD
+877 NTIDYEGGDA
-886 VPEGAYIA
+886 PEGAMTYSRR
-894 GRVGYMILTDEGWT
+894 GFLWLTDEGWT
-908 CRETGTGW
+908 CAQVGTGW